1 MNESQLHNYI
11 AIDKLELAAH
21 LENVRIMGN
30 ERNNAINAIKD
41 CKTMA
46 SIIDVTY
53 KHRLDRLMDYI
64 LDAPSST
71 EQAYLAGMMRAYNIV
86 AGNK

>member
-1 MNESQLHNYI
+1 MNEAQRHNYI

-21 LENVRIMGN
+21 LENVRIIGN
-30 ERNNAINAIKD
+30 ERNNAINAIND

-53 KHRLDRLMDYI
+53 KQRLDRLMDYI
-64 LDAPSST
+64 LDAPSNT
-71 EQAYLAGMMRAYNIV
+71 EQAFIAGMMKAYNIV
-86 AGNK
+86 AGNR